1 MTHTA
6 KRMAVALAAVCS
18 SVTFSMA
25 QEAVAQKPPARSMAV
40 GCNINSYGGNFG
52 VGVNVTSPLF
62 LHGYA
67 AVRAS
72 ENYQWLDHID
82 ATGNHTWTG
91 YHVLKLGA
99 VGIGGTLHDIIRLY
113 GEGGVTA
120 VLPDASMSKESAVI
134 GGYGLFGFEF
144 MVRHNLVYFIELGGI
159 GTGATA
165 EKLPQKPIYTNGF
178 MASAGLRVHL

>member
-6 KRMAVALAAVCS
+6 KRMAIALAAVCS

-25 QEAVAQKPPARSMAV
+25 QEAMAQKPPAHSMAV

-52 VGVNVTSPLF
+52 VGINVTSPLF

-72 ENYQWLDHID
+72 ENYQWLDHLD
-82 ATGNHTWTG
+82 AAGNHTWTG

-144 MVRHNLVYFIELGGI
+144 MVRHNLAYFIELGGI